1 MEQILE
7 LLKSK
12 DVHFPRVLLTNYKS
26 LNITDLEL
34 IVLIYLM
41 NCDSYTYN
49 PKQISEDLNIKINE
63 VLELMNNLT
72 EKGIISI
79 DFVKINKISNEIINL
94 DLLYEKLAFKLLGDS
109 KDTDDKSATF
119 VEKFEKELGRDLLPM
134 ELEIIKGWISS
145 NYSEE
150 IIMCALKEAIYN
162 GAQNSFRYIDRI
174 LFEWNKKGIKNKE
187 DVEKNRLKFKE
198 SKNKK
203 VEYFEWDW
211 LNGKQDN

>member
-12 DVHFPRVLLTNYKS
+12 DVQFPRVLLTNYKS
-26 LNITDLEL
+26 LNITELEL
-34 IVLIYLM
+34 IVVIYLM

-49 PKQISEDLNIKINE
+49 PKQISQDLNMKINE
-63 VLELMNNLT
+63 VLELINNLT

-94 DLLYEKLAFKLLGDS
+94 DLLYEKLAFKLLGD
-109 KDTDDKSATF
+109 KDNTEKSVTF
-119 VEKFEKELGRDLLPM
+119 VEKFEKELGRSLLPM
-134 ELEIIKGWISS
+134 EYEIIKGWIDI

-174 LFEWNKKGIKNKE
+174 LYEWNKKGIKTAE

-198 SKNKK
+198 SKSKK
-203 VEYFEWDW
+203 VDLFDCDW
-211 LNGKQDN
+211 LNEKQDS